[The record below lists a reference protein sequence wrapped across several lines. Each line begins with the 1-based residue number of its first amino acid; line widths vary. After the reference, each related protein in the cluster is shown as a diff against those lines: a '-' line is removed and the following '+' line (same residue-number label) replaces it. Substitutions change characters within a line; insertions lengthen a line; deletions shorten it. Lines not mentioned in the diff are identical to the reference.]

1 MTQQTYIMLTAAEG
15 KILTNGET
23 FGRIV
28 LLGNGDVPENWREV
42 DDAEYTAYLEAEEA
56 KAATAG
62 DPPVENGDG
71 IVHGDSTVAGGT
83 PEPTEAEEESDGT

>member
-28 LLGNGDVPENWREV
+28 SLGNGDVPENWREV
-42 DDAEYTAYLEAEEA
+42 DESEYAAYLAAEEQ
-56 KAATAG
+56 KARMAI
-62 DPPVENGDG
+62 E
-71 IVHGDSTVAGGT
+71 S
-83 PEPTEAEEESDGT
+83 PEQETEGEV